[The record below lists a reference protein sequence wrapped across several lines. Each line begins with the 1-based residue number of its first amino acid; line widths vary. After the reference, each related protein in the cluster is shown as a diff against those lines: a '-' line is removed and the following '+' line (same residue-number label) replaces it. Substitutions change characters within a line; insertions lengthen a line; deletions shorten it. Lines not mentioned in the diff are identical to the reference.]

1 MLAISR
7 ASLSEDST
15 AERGIGS
22 ATELGVPP
30 LADSEQAA

>member
-7 ASLSEDST
+7 ASLSEELT
-15 AERGIGS
+15 ADGVGP